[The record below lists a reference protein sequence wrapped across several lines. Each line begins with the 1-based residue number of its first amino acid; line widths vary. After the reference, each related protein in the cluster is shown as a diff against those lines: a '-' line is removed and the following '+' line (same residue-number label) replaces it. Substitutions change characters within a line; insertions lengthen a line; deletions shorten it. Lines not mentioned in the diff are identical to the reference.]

1 MKERKIFG
9 VKVEHGV
16 IKRGVIIFWSVAV
29 SLALYIMSLPLNM
42 KNSSLV
48 MNYFIFAMIMFGGGL
63 AYHRVTLMI
72 ECPQTE
78 ENYDA
83 WLDLVRVLIKAY
95 MGFCFSA
102 MCIGF
107 GVALKGVIGF
117 LLAVVGGFAGIMWVF
132 NRMVDSH
139 KYIAALIDSSAEK

>member
-1 MKERKIFG
+1 MKERKVFG
-9 VKVEHGV
+9 IKVEHGV
-16 IKRGVIIFWSVAV
+16 TKRGVIISWSVAV

-42 KNSSLV
+42 KGSSLV
-48 MNYFIFAMIMFGGGL
+48 MNYFIFAMIMFGSGL

-78 ENYDA
+78 DNYDA
-83 WLDLVRVLIKAY
+83 WLDLVEVLIKAY

-107 GVALKGVIGF
+107 GVAIKEVFGF
-117 LLAVVGGFAGIMWVF
+117 IVAVVGGFAGVIWVF
-132 NRMVDSH
+132 NRMIDSN
-139 KYIAALIDSSAEK
+139 KYITALVDGRATK